1 MSLLYSVLKPIVR
14 GLVKN
19 AVHQEESYEDF
30 VRVSHN
36 IQAKFKWKLPK
47 IKGFEFRDEVID
59 QCHCIVGH
67 KTGTTPKRALVYF
80 VGGGERR
87 WQLPMKKSMARYME
101 ETGRELWIPLY
112 PLYPDYNILDE
123 VGMIC
128 DLHRIMLERYAAE
141 DIAWLG
147 FSAGAD
153 MIMSAG
159 RHIIQLGNPLPMPGL
174 MIPVSCCN
182 LSISEASYK
191 RMEEIEKRDIM
202 MSASSMKL
210 FPLFYNP
217 QGIYPEYLWGCAA
230 KDDYTGFP
238 KIIMYF
244 GADEIF
250 AAEAP
255 EYEKAFQ
262 RCNVKD
268 YTVHVEPGLF
278 HAYPMFPF
286 LKEGKRGEDE
296 IIEYLKV

>member
-14 GLVKN
+14 KLVKER
-19 AVHQEESYEDF
+19 VHQEESYEDF
-30 VRVSHN
+30 VRVSHE
-36 IQAKFKWKLPK
+36 IQAKFRFELPK
-47 IKGFEFRDEVID
+47 IKGYEFRDERID
-59 QCHCIVGH
+59 GCHCIIGH
-67 KTGTTPKRALVYF
+67 KAGTVPERALVYF

-87 WQLPMKKSMARYME
+87 WQLPSKKSMARYMD

-112 PLYPDYNILDE
+112 PLYPDHDILDE
-123 VGMIC
+123 VGMLC
-128 DLHRIMLERYAAE
+128 ELHRIMLEQYDAE

-153 MIMSAG
+153 LIMATG
-159 RHIIQLGNPLPMPGL
+159 RRLVQLGNPFPMPGL

-182 LSISEASYK
+182 LSLSEESYA

-202 MSASSMKL
+202 MSAASMKL
-210 FPLFYNP
+210 FPKFYDP
-217 QGIYPEYLWGCAA
+217 EGKYPKYLWGCAA
-230 KDDYTGFP
+230 EDDYTGFP

-244 GADEIF
+244 GGDEIF

-262 RCNVKD
+262 RCGVKD

-278 HAYPMFPF
+278 HGYPMFSF
-286 LKEGKRGEDE
+286 VKEGRKGEDE
-296 IIEYLKV
+296 IIGYLKQ